1 MSWTI
6 SETVKHESTGIG
18 LQKAL
23 DQLNAVDRTNVG
35 NQQCEKERDEQIDA
49 AIKAAFQLIVEG
61 GFANAEEISM
71 SLAGHANKDHE
82 KEQEWANDYISI
94 QVHIKRYRSETG

>member
-6 SETVKHESTGIG
+6 SKTLKNENTGIG
-18 LQKAL
+18 LQKSL
-23 DQLNAVDRTNVG
+23 DELNDVDKTNIG
-35 NQQCEKERDEQIDA
+35 NQQCETERDEQIDA
-49 AIKAAFQLIVEG
+49 AIKAAFQLIIEG
-61 GFANAEEISM
+61 GFSNADEISV

-94 QVHIKRYRSETG
+94 QVHVKRYRSETG